1 MDCETCNHYDFVA
14 EKCWFDPANPKKVTQ
29 PDAYCDYHTEK
40 E

>member
-1 MDCETCNHYDFVA
+1 MAENTKGRAKA

-29 PDAYCDYHTEK
+29 PDAYCDYYTEK